1 MSRVILSKLN
11 PDEII
16 HPDDSAV
23 IKKMNRIPGFK
34 RFLKKT
40 IGNLHQAWANVTY
53 TGNGYDITPESNPQ
67 MYGQLSEDCRIL
79 GLKEIPFL
87 SVAWGYFISS
97 RSVGGD
103 KQRVI
108 LSSGAID
115 LLQPEE
121 LDFLLGHEIGHILC
135 GHMPYHMLV
144 ETLYTPLF
152 TDNSSVSLID
162 LIKLPMLEWYRIS
175 HYSAD
180 RMGLLA
186 CQDINVALRTM
197 IKMSGLPKDCY
208 DKIDIDA
215 FVSQGDDFDFN
226 HNNAMDKIV
235 KVFSIISANSP
246 WLVVRSKKLLE
257 WYKSGE
263 YQKIVQR
270 H

>member
-23 IKKMNRIPGFK
+23 IKKMNKIPGFK
-34 RFLKKT
+34 SFLKKT

-67 MYGQLSEDCRIL
+67 VYGQLSEDCRIL

-144 ETLYTPLF
+144 ETLYAPLF

-208 DKIDIDA
+208 DKIDIEA

-263 YQKIVQR
+263 YQKIVQHR
-270 H
+270 